1 MMKENRIERKE
12 PSKGRARRRQQTG
25 RDAWQSDRRDTMNR
39 KAIAELLGMTED
51 KVKLDRF
58 LYTEKYP
65 DEIKAWRFI
74 GNGDPLLRQYAD
86 KFYYPASEM
95 MVLIDLTTELLVK
108 KRFPSLKG
116 IPGLMANDTR
126 FRKPVV
132 PETELLIQVKLI
144 RNYKGRIGIFSGVIA
159 DGKGDIVAEN
169 ISKGT
174 IIRV

>member
-1 MMKENRIERKE
+1 VRGLVEANRAQD
-12 PSKGRARRRQQTG
+12 GRAYRRKG
-25 RDAWQSDRRDTMNR
+25 MDR

-51 KVKLDRF
+51 RVRLDRF
-58 LYTEKYP
+58 LYTQKYP

-74 GNGDPLLRQYAD
+74 SNGDPQLRQFRD
-86 KFYYPASEM
+86 RLYYPASEM

-108 KRFPSLKG
+108 MRFPSLG
-116 IPGLMANDTR
+116 GLPGLVANDTR

-132 PETELLIQVKLI
+132 PETELLIQVKLL

-159 DGKGDIVAEN
+159 DGRGDIVAEN

-174 IIRV
+174 IITV